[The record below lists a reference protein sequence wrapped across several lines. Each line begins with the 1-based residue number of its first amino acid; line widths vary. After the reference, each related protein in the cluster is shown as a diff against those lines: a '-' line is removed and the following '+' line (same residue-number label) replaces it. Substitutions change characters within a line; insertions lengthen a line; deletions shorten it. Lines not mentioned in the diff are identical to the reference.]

1 MPYSFYTAKFQNIIN
16 IRKQPSQICPDIGEN
31 IRTERT
37 TAYIFI
43 ILWEELWIMLA
54 LFFQHK
60 NFMIGILALL
70 FSSIICQIVLG
81 VIYHR
86 LIWETEHMSTTTN
99 KSLQQLKLKFSGC
112 RQINEKISNVPVFV
126 DKFISRIRI
135 GCFPL
140 SMIKHL
146 SGQLMLL
153 SVLVAGI
160 GACLGI
166 IHDEG
171 FFSIAPFYL
180 VSFLGLYCYFA
191 VSSLVD
197 ISGKVNIL
205 RINLVDYLENHLA
218 NRLEQTELDMQLVK
232 PEQKDKI
239 TSQTPAKNT
248 DNGNLPAF
256 SSDEMEE
263 LELLLQEFLL

>member
-1 MPYSFYTAKFQNIIN
+1 MA
-16 IRKQPSQICPDIGEN
+16 
-31 IRTERT
+31 
-37 TAYIFI
+37 
-43 ILWEELWIMLA
+43 A
-54 LFFQHK
+54 LVFQHR
-60 NFMIGILALL
+60 NFMVGILTLL
-70 FSSIICQIVLG
+70 FCSIICQIIMG

-112 RQINEKISNVPVFV
+112 CKMNEKVSNVSVFV
-126 DKFISRIRI
+126 DKYMSHMEFRGVS
-135 GCFPL
+135 L
-140 SMIKHL
+140 SMLKHL

-166 IHDEG
+166 IHNES
-171 FFSIAPFYL
+171 FLSIAPFYV

-191 VSSLVD
+191 VASIVD
-197 ISGKVNIL
+197 IPGKINIL

-218 NRLEQTELDMQLVK
+218 NRLEQTALDMQLIQ
-232 PEQKDKI
+232 PDQKD
-239 TSQTPAKNT
+239 TPQEHIIKEADGK
-248 DNGNLPAF
+248 DGASAF
-256 SSDEMEE
+256 SGSEMDE